1 MPFFS
6 LTTVCNIN
14 SDRFDNVF
22 SNSALRDFISNVEI
36 DTNQLNFDYLTE
48 TEFNNKYASKLDNGS
63 ISVSVFHL
71 NIRSLNSNHRKLCQF
86 LQPLCIHFDII
97 VLTGTWSSNITFY
110 CNILPGYNF
119 HYSLPTKGTV
129 GGVGIF
135 VSQTLESSEDSSCCL
150 NSSDVMPVE
159 NIWLNIVKNNNKFLI
174 GGIYRNPGCSLAE
187 FSGEME
193 KCSSR
198 ISSLTYII
206 YNCW

>member
-1 MPFFS
+1 MSHSMSSLLCELPFFS
-6 LTTVCNIN
+6 LTTAEFCNIN

-36 DTNQLNFDYLTE
+36 DTNQLTYFDYLTE

-63 ISVSVFHL
+63 ISLSVFHL

-86 LQPLCIHFDII
+86 PQLLCIQFDII
-97 VLTGTWSSNITFY
+97 VLTEIWSSNITFY
-110 CNILPGYNF
+110 CNVPPGYNF
-119 HYSLPTKGTV
+119 DYSLPTKGTV

-150 NSSDVMPVE
+150 NSSEVMPVE

-174 GGIYRNPGCSLAE
+174 GGIYRHPGCSLAE

-193 KCSSR
+193 
-198 ISSLTYII
+198 
-206 YNCW
+206 NV